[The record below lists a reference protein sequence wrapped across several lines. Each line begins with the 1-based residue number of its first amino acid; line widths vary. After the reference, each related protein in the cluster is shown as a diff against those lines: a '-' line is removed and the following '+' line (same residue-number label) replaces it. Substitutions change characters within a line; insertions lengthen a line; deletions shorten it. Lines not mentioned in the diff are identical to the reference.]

1 MTPRQL
7 ANAVWAAGKLK
18 ARADSLGP
26 LGSLGSLTSRVATV
40 VTELDVSDF
49 ANLVWT
55 YGTLRVS
62 DADAGLF
69 RRMQSLLH
77 QFSVQKLVSRT

>member
-7 ANAVWAAGKLK
+7 ANAVWAVGKLK

-26 LGSLGSLTSRVATV
+26 LGSLTSRVATV

-77 QFSVQKLVSRT
+77 QFSVQELVSRT

>member
-7 ANAVWAAGKLK
+7 ANAVWAVGKLK
-18 ARADSLGP
+18 ARDSLGP
-26 LGSLGSLTSRVATV
+26 LGSLGSLTSRVAIV

-49 ANLVWT
+49 ANLVWA

-77 QFSVQKLVSRT
+77 QFSVQELVSRT